1 MGKRSRHAGV
11 EIAHP
16 IGILLQH
23 ALFGKVSKTV
33 LDSSTSVSSE
43 KQMGQAEE
51 EVNKQNGKR
60 KIDKKQLHGQVYTVF
75 VAVQVYSNN

>member
-1 MGKRSRHAGV
+1 MMGKRSRHAGV

-51 EVNKQNGKR
+51 VNKQNGKR
-60 KIDKKQLHGQVYTVF
+60 KIDKKQLHGQVYTII

>member
-16 IGILLQH
+16 IGILLQQ
-23 ALFGKVSKTV
+23 ALFG
-33 LDSSTSVSSE
+33 SSTSVSSE
-43 KQMGQAEE
+43 KQMGQAE